1 MDHEIPSAAEDPRK
15 EAVLRGAAW
24 VMRELLKVM
33 FDYTHGPAS
42 SPAIEAELGN
52 QLIAAGQKLQKYGGV
67 VRAGKSLPLAGTG
80 VGHAGSTTGKR
91 N

>member
-42 SPAIEAELGN
+42 SPGIEAELGHR
-52 QLIAAGQKLQKYGGV
+52 LIAAGQKLQKYGRV
-67 VRAGKSLPLAGTG
+67 VRAGQ
-80 VGHAGSTTGKR
+80 VGHAGSTTGIT
-91 N
+91 